1 MALSDATIKKF
12 IKNGLVS
19 IDPFEESNLTPAG
32 YDLRA
37 AQEVVLNSGEQ
48 RLAATLERVEL
59 APDLLGVLHLRSS
72 FTREGLFA
80 SLAVVDPGFRGQLT
94 VSLLNVGRKPLKIGC
109 GEPFLQLTII
119 QLSEGVERSYSGK
132 YQESFGVVESKRRLY
147 DKNLSN
153 KA

>member
-59 APDLLGVLHLRSS
+59 APIYWGFSTLDLRLQERVCSR
-72 FTREGLFA
+72 
-80 SLAVVDPGFRGQLT
+80 
-94 VSLLNVGRKPLKIGC
+94 VSP
-109 GEPFLQLTII
+109 
-119 QLSEGVERSYSGK
+119 
-132 YQESFGVVESKRRLY
+132 
-147 DKNLSN
+147 
-153 KA
+153 